1 MSAYVSAFELFSIGV
16 GPSSSHT
23 VGPMRAARDFA
34 VRLREGGL
42 LSRVARVEC
51 TLFGSLGATGLGHG
65 TPDAVVAGLQ
75 GLEPETVDP
84 AAVRAAWSDWPA
96 GADLMLAGEQA
107 VPFAK
112 DDIAFAPR
120 TRLPGHPNA
129 LTLIARDADGVVVAE
144 ETYYSVGGGFIRRD
158 GAAAQVASHR
168 FPLTFASAEE
178 LLAECDERGITFAEA
193 ARLNEEA
200 LRTEAEV
207 ASGLDAI
214 WDAMAACVNAGLRT
228 GGELPG
234 MLRVKRRASAIREQL
249 EAAEASG
256 HRELP
261 GEWLGAFA
269 LAVNEENAA
278 GGRVVTA
285 PTNGAAGIVPA
296 VAMYWWRFL
305 ADSGLGAGN
314 AVTPYGELVGS
325 ALLGFG
331 GAGRSPGGP
340 AGGPGGAPGS
350 LGEPGPAPGSLG
362 EPGSAPGSLGEPGS
376 APGSLGEPGSAPGSL
391 GEPGSAPG
399 SLGEPGSAPGSLG
412 EPGSS
417 PRSLSER
424 GSAPGSLGER
434 GSSPRS
440 LSERGSSPR
449 SLGERGSS
457 PPSLSEPGGRDE
469 APESISDEAVAEANR
484 RRGIR
489 RFLLTATALGS
500 LFKAN
505 ASISGAEGGCQA
517 EVGSACAMA
526 AGGLTAVM
534 GGTNRQIE
542 NAAEIAMEHH
552 LGLTCDPVGGL
563 VQIPCIERNAIAA
576 STAVTAA
583 RLALRGDGSHYVSLD
598 AVVETMRQTGI
609 DMSTKYKETSE
620 GGLAV
625 NVIEC

>member
-1 MSAYVSAFELFSIGV
+1 VI
-16 GPSSSHT
+16 
-23 VGPMRAARDFA
+23 D
-34 VRLREGGL
+34 
-42 LSRVARVEC
+42 RVARVTC
-51 TLFGSLGATGLGHG
+51 DLYGSLGATGLGHG

-75 GLEPETVDP
+75 GLHCETVDP
-84 AAVRAAWSDWPA
+84 DAVRSAWTDWPD
-96 GADLMLAGEQA
+96 GRELLLDGTHA

-112 DDIAFAPR
+112 SDVVFAPR

-129 LTLIARDADGVVVAE
+129 MTLAALDETGRDVAR
-144 ETYYSVGGGFIRRD
+144 ETYYSIGGGFIRRD
-158 GAAAQVASHR
+158 GEPPRLDAHQ
-168 FPLTFASAEE
+168 FPYDYSSAEE
-178 LLAECDERGITFAEA
+178 LIALCDENGWTI
-193 ARLNEEA
+193 
-200 LRTEAEV
+200 AEV
-207 ASGLDAI
+207 ARRNEESQRGEQDVAAGLDAI
-214 WDAMAACVNAGLRT
+214 WDAMSGCVEAGLHAD
-228 GGELPG
+228 GVLPG
-234 MLRVKRRASAIREQL
+234 ILKVKRRAGSIREQL
-249 EAAEASG
+249 DASEAGG

-269 LAVNEENAA
+269 LAVNEENAS

-305 ADSGLGAGN
+305 ADSGLGAEN

-331 GAGRSPGGP
+331 TESAIAAIEAGA
-340 AGGPGGAPGS
+340 
-350 LGEPGPAPGSLG
+350 E
-362 EPGSAPGSLGEPGS
+362 E
-376 APGSLGEPGSAPGSL
+376 
-391 GEPGSAPG
+391 
-399 SLGEPGSAPGSLG
+399 
-412 EPGSS
+412 
-417 PRSLSER
+417 
-424 GSAPGSLGER
+424 
-434 GSSPRS
+434 
-440 LSERGSSPR
+440 
-449 SLGERGSS
+449 
-457 PPSLSEPGGRDE
+457 D
-469 APESISDEAVAEANR
+469 VAEANR

-489 RFLLTATALGS
+489 RYLLTAAALGS

-598 AVVETMRQTGI
+598 TVVETMRQTGI
-609 DMSTKYKETSE
+609 DMSHKYKETSE

>member
-1 MSAYVSAFELFSIGV
+1 MTAYVSAFDLFSIGV

-23 VGPMRAARDFA
+23 VGPMRAALDFA
-34 VRLREGGL
+34 RRLASVGSLPRI
-42 LSRVARVEC
+42 ARVGC
-51 TLFGSLGATGLGHG
+51 TLYGSLGATGIGHG
-65 TPDAVVAGLQ
+65 TPDAVVAGLR
-75 GLEPETVDP
+75 GLSPETCDP
-84 AAVRAAWSDWPA
+84 AAVRSAWSDYPA
-96 GADLMLAGEQA
+96 GEPLVVAGTHGVA
-107 VPFAK
+107 FAK
-112 DDIAFAPR
+112 DDIVFAPR

-129 LTLIARDADGVVVAE
+129 MTLTAWTGDGEAVAE
-144 ETYYSVGGGFIRRD
+144 DTYYSVGGGFIRRE
-158 GAAAQVASHR
+158 GEEAAVSTGSLPYSYADAAS
-168 FPLTFASAEE
+168 
-178 LLAECDERGITFAEA
+178 LLALCDEHGLSIAEV
-193 ARLNEEA
+193 ARLNETA
-200 LRTEAEV
+200 LRSEEEV
-207 ASGLDAI
+207 AAGLDAI
-214 WDAMAACVNAGLRT
+214 WDAMAGCVDAGLQAE
-228 GGELPG
+228 GVLPG
-234 MLRVKRRASAIREQL
+234 ILKVKRRAGVIRDQL
-249 EAAEASG
+249 EVTEAEG

-285 PTNGAAGIVPA
+285 PTNGAAGILPA

-325 ALLGFG
+325 ALLGFESD
-331 GAGRSPGGP
+331 ARALAASD
-340 AGGPGGAPGS
+340 A
-350 LGEPGPAPGSLG
+350 L
-362 EPGSAPGSLGEPGS
+362 
-376 APGSLGEPGSAPGSL
+376 
-391 GEPGSAPG
+391 
-399 SLGEPGSAPGSLG
+399 
-412 EPGSS
+412 
-417 PRSLSER
+417 
-424 GSAPGSLGER
+424 
-434 GSSPRS
+434 
-440 LSERGSSPR
+440 
-449 SLGERGSS
+449 
-457 PPSLSEPGGRDE
+457 DE
-469 APESISDEAVAEANR
+469 EQTAEANR

-552 LGLTCDPVGGL
+552 LGLTCDPIGGL

-598 AVVETMRQTGI
+598 AVVETMRQTGL

>member
-23 VGPMRAARDFA
+23 VGPLRAAGDFA
-34 VRLREGGL
+34 RRTVALGVESGGAL
-42 LSRVARVEC
+42 GPLARITCV
-51 TLFGSLGATGLGHG
+51 LYGSLGATGIGHG

-75 GLEPETVDP
+75 GHEPETVDP
-84 AAVRAAWSDWPA
+84 ALVRGAWTNWTDGDALLVDGAAP
-96 GADLMLAGEQA
+96 
-107 VPFAK
+107 VPFARA
-112 DDIAFAPR
+112 DIEFAPR

-129 LTLIARDADGVVVAE
+129 MTLRALDRAGAVLLE
-144 ETYYSVGGGFIRRD
+144 ETYYSIGGGFIRRESD
-158 GAAAQVASHR
+158 VVASDARPRAVDGFPFR
-168 FPLTFASAEE
+168 FSNAAE
-178 LLAECDERGITFAEA
+178 LIALCDEHGLTIAEV
-193 ARLNEEA
+193 ARRNEEA
-200 LRTEAEV
+200 LRSEDEIA
-207 ASGLDAI
+207 AGLDAI
-214 WDAMAACVNAGLRT
+214 WDAMSSCVDAGLHV
-228 GGELPG
+228 GGVLPG
-234 MLRVKRRASAIREQL
+234 MLKVKRRASLIREQL
-249 EAAEASG
+249 EQAEAG
-256 HRELP
+256 GGRELP

-305 ADSGLGAGN
+305 ADSGLGAEN

-325 ALLGFG
+325 ALLGLHP
-331 GAGRSPGGP
+331 GA
-340 AGGPGGAPGS
+340 AEAVAPLV
-350 LGEPGPAPGSLG
+350 LGEAAG
-362 EPGSAPGSLGEPGS
+362 
-376 APGSLGEPGSAPGSL
+376 
-391 GEPGSAPG
+391 
-399 SLGEPGSAPGSLG
+399 
-412 EPGSS
+412 
-417 PRSLSER
+417 
-424 GSAPGSLGER
+424 
-434 GSSPRS
+434 
-440 LSERGSSPR
+440 
-449 SLGERGSS
+449 
-457 PPSLSEPGGRDE
+457 D
-469 APESISDEAVAEANR
+469 VAEANR

-526 AGGLTAVM
+526 AAGLTAVM
-534 GGTNRQIE
+534 GGTTRQIE

-583 RLALRGDGSHYVSLD
+583 RLALRGDGEHFVSLD

-609 DMSTKYKETSE
+609 DMSHKYKETSE

>member
-1 MSAYVSAFELFSIGV
+1 MSAYISAFELFSIGI

-23 VGPMRAARDFA
+23 VGPMRAAHDFA
-34 VRLREGGL
+34 ARLDADGILG
-42 LSRVARVEC
+42 RVARITC
-51 TLFGSLGATGLGHG
+51 TLYGSLGATGIGHG

-75 GLEPETVDP
+75 GLHPETVDP
-84 AAVRAAWSDWPA
+84 DAVREAWTLWIP
-96 GADLMLAGEQA
+96 GAELRLNGRHD
-107 VPFAK
+107 VPFSK
-112 DDIAFAPR
+112 TDVVFAPR

-129 LTLIARDADGVVVAE
+129 MTLEAWAAPALESDPAVERAQRDETPALLLA
-144 ETYYSVGGGFIRRD
+144 ETYYSVGGGFIRRE
-158 GAAAQVASHR
+158 GEVSAPGSR
-168 FPLTFASAEE
+168 PFPLGFHDAAS
-178 LLAECDERGITFAEA
+178 LLALCDERHITIAEA
-193 ARLNEEA
+193 ARRNEEA
-200 LRTEAEV
+200 LRTPEEIA
-207 ASGLDAI
+207 AGLDAI
-214 WDAMAACVNAGLRT
+214 WDAMASSIDEGLHHE
-228 GGELPG
+228 GVLPG
-234 MLRVKRRASAIREQL
+234 MLRVKRRAGVIRAQL
-249 EAAEASG
+249 EEAEAGG

-269 LAVNEENAA
+269 LAVNEQNAS

-285 PTNGAAGIVPA
+285 PTNGAAGILPA

-305 ADSGLGAGN
+305 ADSGLGEGN
-314 AVTPYGELVGS
+314 AVTPHGELVGS

-331 GAGRSPGGP
+331 GSVDVSS
-340 AGGPGGAPGS
+340 GALAS
-350 LGEPGPAPGSLG
+350 GEP
-362 EPGSAPGSLGEPGS
+362 E
-376 APGSLGEPGSAPGSL
+376 
-391 GEPGSAPG
+391 
-399 SLGEPGSAPGSLG
+399 
-412 EPGSS
+412 
-417 PRSLSER
+417 
-424 GSAPGSLGER
+424 
-434 GSSPRS
+434 
-440 LSERGSSPR
+440 
-449 SLGERGSS
+449 
-457 PPSLSEPGGRDE
+457 DE
-469 APESISDEAVAEANR
+469 DAIAEANR

-583 RLALRGDGSHYVSLD
+583 RLALRGDGSHFVSLD
-598 AVVETMRQTGI
+598 MVVETMRQTGI

>member
-34 VRLREGGL
+34 ARLTSDGTLERVT
-42 LSRVARVEC
+42 RVAC
-51 TLFGSLGATGLGHG
+51 TLYGSLGATGIGHG

-75 GLEPETVDP
+75 GEAPDTVDP
-84 AAVRAAWSDWPA
+84 DAVRSAWTDWPD
-96 GADLMLAGEQA
+96 GARLRLDG
-107 VPFAK
+107 VHGIPFSK
-112 DDIAFAPR
+112 SDIAFAPR
-120 TRLPGHPNA
+120 TRLPGHHNA
-129 LTLIARDADGVVVAE
+129 MTLVALAADGATLGE
-144 ETYYSVGGGFIRRD
+144 ETYYSIGGGFIRRD
-158 GAAAQVASHR
+158 GEQARVEAHAYPLR
-168 FPLTFASAEE
+168 FDNAEE
-178 LLAECDERGITFAEA
+178 LLAACDERGLTIAEA
-193 ARLNEEA
+193 ARINEEA
-200 LRTEAEV
+200 LRTEDEV
-207 ASGLDAI
+207 ADGLDAI
-214 WDAMAACVNAGLRT
+214 WNAMAACIEAGLAAE
-228 GGELPG
+228 GELPG
-234 MLRVKRRASAIREQL
+234 MLRVKRRAASIRRQL
-249 EAAEASG
+249 DEAESSG

-269 LAVNEENAA
+269 LAVNEENAS

-285 PTNGAAGIVPA
+285 PTNGAAGILPA

-305 ADSGLGAGN
+305 ADSGLGAWN

-331 GAGRSPGGP
+331 APRALDSPDP
-340 AGGPGGAPGS
+340 V
-350 LGEPGPAPGSLG
+350 
-362 EPGSAPGSLGEPGS
+362 
-376 APGSLGEPGSAPGSL
+376 
-391 GEPGSAPG
+391 
-399 SLGEPGSAPGSLG
+399 
-412 EPGSS
+412 
-417 PRSLSER
+417 
-424 GSAPGSLGER
+424 
-434 GSSPRS
+434 
-440 LSERGSSPR
+440 
-449 SLGERGSS
+449 
-457 PPSLSEPGGRDE
+457 DE
-469 APESISDEAVAEANR
+469 EFIAEANR

-552 LGLTCDPVGGL
+552 LWLTCDPVGGL

>member
-23 VGPMRAARDFA
+23 VGPLRAAGDFA
-34 VRLREGGL
+34 RRTVALGVESGGAL
-42 LSRVARVEC
+42 GPLARITCV
-51 TLFGSLGATGLGHG
+51 LYGSLGATGIGHG

-75 GLEPETVDP
+75 GHEPKTVDP
-84 AAVRAAWSDWPA
+84 ALVRGAWTNWTDGDALLVDGAAP
-96 GADLMLAGEQA
+96 
-107 VPFAK
+107 VPFARA
-112 DDIAFAPR
+112 DIEFAPR

-129 LTLIARDADGVVVAE
+129 MTLRALDPAGAVLLE
-144 ETYYSVGGGFIRRD
+144 ETYYSIGGGFIRRESD
-158 GAAAQVASHR
+158 VVASDARPRAVDAFPFR
-168 FPLTFASAEE
+168 FSNAAE
-178 LLAECDERGITFAEA
+178 LIALCDEHGLTIAEV
-193 ARLNEEA
+193 ARRNEEA
-200 LRTEAEV
+200 LRSEDEIA
-207 ASGLDAI
+207 AGLDAI
-214 WDAMAACVNAGLRT
+214 WDAMSSCVDAGLHV
-228 GGELPG
+228 GGVLPG
-234 MLRVKRRASAIREQL
+234 MLKVKRRASLIREQL
-249 EAAEASG
+249 EQAEAG
-256 HRELP
+256 GGRELP

-305 ADSGLGAGN
+305 ADSGLGAEN

-325 ALLGFG
+325 ALLGLHP
-331 GAGRSPGGP
+331 GA
-340 AGGPGGAPGS
+340 AEAVAPLV
-350 LGEPGPAPGSLG
+350 LGEAAG
-362 EPGSAPGSLGEPGS
+362 
-376 APGSLGEPGSAPGSL
+376 
-391 GEPGSAPG
+391 
-399 SLGEPGSAPGSLG
+399 
-412 EPGSS
+412 
-417 PRSLSER
+417 
-424 GSAPGSLGER
+424 
-434 GSSPRS
+434 
-440 LSERGSSPR
+440 
-449 SLGERGSS
+449 
-457 PPSLSEPGGRDE
+457 D
-469 APESISDEAVAEANR
+469 VAEANR

-526 AGGLTAVM
+526 AAGLTAVM
-534 GGTNRQIE
+534 GGTTRQIE

-583 RLALRGDGSHYVSLD
+583 RLALRGDGEHFVSLD
-598 AVVETMRQTGI
+598 AVAETMRQTGI
-609 DMSTKYKETSE
+609 DMSHKYKETSE

>member
-23 VGPMRAARDFA
+23 VGPMRAAYDFV
-34 VRLREGGL
+34 VRLRESGAL
-42 LSRVARVEC
+42 PQVARVTC
-51 TLFGSLGATGLGHG
+51 TLYGSLGATGIGHG

-75 GLEPETVDP
+75 GLEPETADP
-84 AAVRAAWSDWPA
+84 DAVRSAWSAWPDGRA
-96 GADLMLAGEQA
+96 LELAGVHA
-107 VPFAK
+107 VTFERG
-112 DDIAFAPR
+112 DVVFAPR

-129 LTLIARDADGVVVAE
+129 MTLEAWTSSTDGPPRALAATGVRETGSAAPLEPAETTDAGLLAR
-144 ETYYSVGGGFIRRD
+144 ETYYSVGGGFIRRE
-158 GAAAQVASHR
+158 GEPARVRAQT
-168 FPLTFASAEE
+168 FPLDFSSAEE
-178 LLAECDERGITFAEA
+178 LLALCDERGITIAEA
-193 ARLNEEA
+193 ARINEEA
-200 LRTEAEV
+200 LCPDEQIAE
-207 ASGLDAI
+207 GLDAI
-214 WDAMAACVNAGLRT
+214 WDAMAACVEAGLQS
-228 GGELPG
+228 GGVLPG
-234 MLRVKRRASAIREQL
+234 MLGVKRRAASIREQL
-249 EAAEASG
+249 EAAEADG
-256 HRELP
+256 RRELP

-285 PTNGAAGIVPA
+285 PTNGAAGILPA

-325 ALLGFG
+325 ALLGY
-331 GAGRSPGGP
+331 
-340 AGGPGGAPGS
+340 
-350 LGEPGPAPGSLG
+350 
-362 EPGSAPGSLGEPGS
+362 
-376 APGSLGEPGSAPGSL
+376 
-391 GEPGSAPG
+391 
-399 SLGEPGSAPGSLG
+399 
-412 EPGSS
+412 
-417 PRSLSER
+417 R
-424 GSAPGSLGER
+424 GHAATA
-434 GSSPRS
+434 
-440 LSERGSSPR
+440 
-449 SLGERGSS
+449 
-457 PPSLSEPGGRDE
+457 DE
-469 APESISDEAVAEANR
+469 AARWDDEQVAEANR

-609 DMSTKYKETSE
+609 DMSHKYKETSE

>member
-1 MSAYVSAFELFSIGV
+1 
-16 GPSSSHT
+16 
-23 VGPMRAARDFA
+23 MRAARLFA
-34 VRLREGGL
+34 ARLRPVLGT
-42 LSRVARVEC
+42 VARVEC
-51 TLFGSLGATGLGHG
+51 VLYGSLGATGIGHG
-65 TPDAVVAGLQ
+65 TPDAVVAGLM

-84 AAVRAAWSDWPA
+84 AAVRAAWSDWTD
-96 GADLMLAGEQA
+96 GAPVMLDGTQP
-107 VPFAK
+107 VPFARA
-112 DDIAFAPR
+112 DVAFAPR

-129 LTLIARDADGVVVAE
+129 MTLRALGASGTVIAED
-144 ETYYSVGGGFIRRD
+144 TYYSVGGGFIRREGEEAAVS
-158 GAAAQVASHR
+158 GASFPHR
-168 FPLTFASAEE
+168 FGTAEE
-178 LLAECDERGITFAEA
+178 LLALCDEHGWSI
-193 ARLNEEA
+193 
-200 LRTEAEV
+200 AEV
-207 ASGLDAI
+207 ARFNEQALRSEEEVAAGLDAI
-214 WDAMAACVNAGLRT
+214 WDAMAGCVEAGLRND
-228 GGELPG
+228 GVLPG
-234 MLRVKRRASAIREQL
+234 ILKVKRRASAIRAQL
-249 EAAEASG
+249 VEAERDG
-256 HRELP
+256 RRELP

-269 LAVNEENAA
+269 LAVNEENAS

-305 ADSGLGAGN
+305 ADSGLGSGN

-325 ALLGFG
+325 ALMGFSAETG
-331 GAGRSPGGP
+331 ADSGAGAGAG
-340 AGGPGGAPGS
+340 AGGSSGAGAVA
-350 LGEPGPAPGSLG
+350 GIGA
-362 EPGSAPGSLGEPGS
+362 
-376 APGSLGEPGSAPGSL
+376 
-391 GEPGSAPG
+391 
-399 SLGEPGSAPGSLG
+399 
-412 EPGSS
+412 
-417 PRSLSER
+417 
-424 GSAPGSLGER
+424 
-434 GSSPRS
+434 
-440 LSERGSSPR
+440 
-449 SLGERGSS
+449 
-457 PPSLSEPGGRDE
+457 DE
-469 APESISDEAVAEANR
+469 AKTMEANR

-609 DMSTKYKETSE
+609 DMSHKYKETSE

>member
-23 VGPMRAARDFA
+23 VGPMRAARAFA
-34 VRLREGGL
+34 ARLRPV
-42 LSRVARVEC
+42 LSSVARVEGV
-51 TLFGSLGATGLGHG
+51 LYGSLGATGIGHG
-65 TPDAVVAGLQ
+65 TPDAVVAGLK
-75 GLEPETVDP
+75 GLAPETVDP
-84 AAVRAAWSDWPA
+84 AEVRGAWTEWADGASLLIDGAHPVSFARSDI
-96 GADLMLAGEQA
+96 E
-107 VPFAK
+107 
-112 DDIAFAPR
+112 FAPR

-129 LTLIARDADGVVVAE
+129 MTLRARDAGGAIVAE
-144 ETYYSVGGGFIRRD
+144 DTFYSVGGGFIRRE
-158 GAAAQVASHR
+158 GEEAVLPR
-168 FPLTFASAEE
+168 TPFPHSFDSAEE
-178 LLAECDERGITFAEA
+178 LLALCDERGWSI
-193 ARLNEEA
+193 
-200 LRTEAEV
+200 AEV
-207 ASGLDAI
+207 ARFNEQALRSEEEVAAGLDRI
-214 WDAMAACVNAGLRT
+214 WDAMAVCVEAGLNAE
-228 GGELPG
+228 GVLPG
-234 MLRVKRRASAIREQL
+234 ILKVKRRAAAIRAQL
-249 EAAEASG
+249 EDAERDG
-256 HRELP
+256 RRELP

-269 LAVNEENAA
+269 LAVNEENAS

-305 ADSGLGAGN
+305 ADSGLGSGN

-325 ALLGFG
+325 ALLGF
-331 GAGRSPGGP
+331 SP
-340 AGGPGGAPGS
+340 
-350 LGEPGPAPGSLG
+350 
-362 EPGSAPGSLGEPGS
+362 
-376 APGSLGEPGSAPGSL
+376 
-391 GEPGSAPG
+391 
-399 SLGEPGSAPGSLG
+399 
-412 EPGSS
+412 
-417 PRSLSER
+417 
-424 GSAPGSLGER
+424 
-434 GSSPRS
+434 
-440 LSERGSSPR
+440 
-449 SLGERGSS
+449 
-457 PPSLSEPGGRDE
+457 
-469 APESISDEAVAEANR
+469 EAVPEGAARAIDPTGEAAIEANR

-489 RFLLTATALGS
+489 RYLLTATALGS

-576 STAVTAA
+576 ATAVTAA

-609 DMSTKYKETSE
+609 DMSHKYKETSE

>member
-23 VGPMRAARDFA
+23 VGPLRAARDFS
-34 VRLREGGL
+34 R
-42 LSRVARVEC
+42 RVADLPGLGRLTC
-51 TLFGSLGATGLGHG
+51 DLYGSLGATGLGHG

-75 GLEPETVDP
+75 GREPETVDP
-84 AAVRAAWSDWPA
+84 ADVRGAWTNWRD
-96 GADLMLAGEQA
+96 GEPLFVDGRMP
-107 VPFAK
+107 VPFART
-112 DDIAFAPR
+112 DIAFVPR

-129 LTLIARDADGVVVAE
+129 MTLRAFDVDGVTIAE
-144 ETYYSVGGGFIRRD
+144 QTYYSVGGGFIRREGED
-158 GAAAQVASHR
+158 APVAAA
-168 FPLTFASAEE
+168 FPLSFASAAE
-178 LLAECDERGITFAEA
+178 LLELCDERGLSIAEV
-193 ARLNEEA
+193 ARRSEEA
-200 LRTEAEV
+200 LRPEHDV
-207 ASGLDAI
+207 AAGLDAI
-214 WDAMAACVNAGLRT
+214 WDAMAACVDAGLHAAGT
-228 GGELPG
+228 LPG
-234 MLRVKRRASAIREQL
+234 LLRVKRRAGAIREQL
-249 EAAEASG
+249 EAASAG
-256 HRELP
+256 GGRELP

-305 ADSGLGAGN
+305 ADAGLGAEN

-325 ALLGFG
+325 ALLGLH
-331 GAGRSPGGP
+331 GRLAPVPEPVEGP
-340 AGGPGGAPGS
+340 
-350 LGEPGPAPGSLG
+350 
-362 EPGSAPGSLGEPGS
+362 
-376 APGSLGEPGSAPGSL
+376 
-391 GEPGSAPG
+391 
-399 SLGEPGSAPGSLG
+399 
-412 EPGSS
+412 
-417 PRSLSER
+417 
-424 GSAPGSLGER
+424 
-434 GSSPRS
+434 
-440 LSERGSSPR
+440 
-449 SLGERGSS
+449 
-457 PPSLSEPGGRDE
+457 E
-469 APESISDEAVAEANR
+469 AATAAIVEANR

-489 RFLLTATALGS
+489 RYLLTATALGS

-526 AGGLTAVM
+526 AAGLTAVM

-563 VQIPCIERNAIAA
+563 VQIPCIERNAVAA

-625 NVIEC
+625 NVVEC

>member
-1 MSAYVSAFELFSIGV
+1 MSAYISAFELFSIGV

-34 VRLREGGL
+34 ARLRAGGDL
-42 LSRVARVEC
+42 ERLARVDG
-51 TLFGSLGATGLGHG
+51 TLYGSLGATGIGHG
-65 TPDAVVAGLQ
+65 TPDAVVVGL
-75 GLEPETVDP
+75 GGAEPETVDP
-84 AAVRAAWSDWPA
+84 AAVRGAWTGWPEGRA
-96 GADLMLAGEQA
+96 LFVDGTTP

-112 DDIAFAPR
+112 SDIAFESR

-129 LTLIARDADGVVVAE
+129 MTLRAYATTDPDALPFAT
-144 ETYYSVGGGFIRRD
+144 ETYYSIGGGFIRRD
-158 GAAAQVASHR
+158 GEPPRVASHD
-168 FPLTFASAEE
+168 FPLAFDDAQS
-178 LLAECDERGITFAEA
+178 LLALCDERGITIAEA
-193 ARLNEEA
+193 ARINEET
-200 LRTEAEV
+200 LRPDAEV
-207 ASGLDAI
+207 AAGLDRI
-214 WDAMAACVNAGLRT
+214 WDAMAACVEAGLHHD
-228 GGELPG
+228 GVLPG
-234 MLRVKRRASAIREQL
+234 MLKVKRRASAIRVQL
-249 EAAEASG
+249 QESEAHG

-285 PTNGAAGIVPA
+285 PTNGAAGILPA

-305 ADSGLGAGN
+305 AGSGLGAGN
-314 AVTPYGELVGS
+314 AVTPHGELVGS

-331 GAGRSPGGP
+331 ATASARQLGP
-340 AGGPGGAPGS
+340 I
-350 LGEPGPAPGSLG
+350 LT
-362 EPGSAPGSLGEPGS
+362 
-376 APGSLGEPGSAPGSL
+376 
-391 GEPGSAPG
+391 
-399 SLGEPGSAPGSLG
+399 
-412 EPGSS
+412 
-417 PRSLSER
+417 
-424 GSAPGSLGER
+424 
-434 GSSPRS
+434 
-440 LSERGSSPR
+440 
-449 SLGERGSS
+449 
-457 PPSLSEPGGRDE
+457 DE
-469 APESISDEAVAEANR
+469 LEEEAVAEANR

-609 DMSTKYKETSE
+609 DMSHKYKETSE